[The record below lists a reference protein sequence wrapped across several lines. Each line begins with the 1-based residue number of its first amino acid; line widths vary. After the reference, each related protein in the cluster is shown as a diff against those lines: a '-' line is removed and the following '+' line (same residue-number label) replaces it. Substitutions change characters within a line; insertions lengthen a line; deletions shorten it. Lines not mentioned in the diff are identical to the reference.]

1 MSWLPSP
8 RQKHDSLTGSDVRIV
23 RDSKSATLFALA
35 LALVVFV
42 CVPVSAGQKPA
53 AKTAEATAKP
63 LIAKSADGTKIV
75 SDVTGT
81 GTGLMLLH
89 GGGQTRK
96 SWSDRGY
103 VERLSKRF
111 RVIAVDLRGSGE
123 SDKPA
128 TPAAYE
134 LDRVL
139 ADLLAVAD
147 AAGVKRFH
155 VWGFGHG
162 ATIGRYLAARSDRV
176 MSMVMVGADM
186 GPAVSGIVKD
196 ALTGMRAK
204 WQPLLDAQKAG
215 TFDVKTLSPGDR
227 AAWDGGIATSSLALW
242 ALLDYPPLEPA
253 DIKVPTLWVVGS
265 ADQTAMANVKEYEA
279 KLAGTQVKLET
290 LSGASYS
297 DSFAKIDV
305 VLEQVEPFLASVAEK
320 S

>member
-1 MSWLPSP
+1 MSASPSL
-8 RQKHDSLTGSDVRIV
+8 RRKHDLLTGFDVRIV
-23 RDSKSATLFALA
+23 RDSKIATLFVLA
-35 LALVVFV
+35 LAVFA
-42 CVPVSAGQKPA
+42 CVPAWAGQKPA
-53 AKTAEATAKP
+53 AGATAAAAKP
-63 LIAKSADGTKIV
+63 LITKSPDGIKIV
-75 SDVTGT
+75 SDVTGA
-81 GTGLMLLH
+81 GTAVMLLH

-96 SWSDRGY
+96 SWSERGY
-103 VERLSKRF
+103 VERLSRRF

-128 TPAAYE
+128 TAAAYE

-176 MSMVMVGADM
+176 MSLVLAGADM
-186 GPAVSGIVKD
+186 GPALSGIVKD

-204 WQPLLDAQKAG
+204 WQPLLDAQKSG
-215 TFDVKTLSPGDR
+215 TLDVKALSPGDR
-227 AAWDGGIATSSLALW
+227 SAWDGGIATSSLALW

-253 DIKVPTLWVVGS
+253 DLRVPTLWVVGA
-265 ADQTAMANVKEYEA
+265 ADQTAMANVKEYEG
-279 KLAGTQVKLET
+279 KLGGTKVTLAT

-305 VLEQVEPFLASVAEK
+305 VMEKVEPFLASVGEK